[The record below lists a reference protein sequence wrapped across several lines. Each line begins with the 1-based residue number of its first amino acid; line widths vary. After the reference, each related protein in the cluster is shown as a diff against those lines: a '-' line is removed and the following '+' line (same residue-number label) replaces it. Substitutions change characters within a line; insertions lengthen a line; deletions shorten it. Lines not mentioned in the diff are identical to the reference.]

1 MSLDKKVQELIINED
16 KIKNYFFTRE
26 SEEYLKIKSPITYLE
41 STINYFN
48 GEMQRLMIYGDYD
61 LGRLLYGQVIQVM
74 VKVCY

>member
-41 STINYFN
+41 STINSP
-48 GEMQRLMIYGDYD
+48 L
-61 LGRLLYGQVIQVM
+61 
-74 VKVCY
+74 K